1 MSWDVWKLCLHVQQN
16 CKKWGLFKLLKSRVI
31 CKGAHQDETL
41 WFLLLP
47 RERRERFEGLFF
59 NGYSDLN
66 FSLSM
71 SWFRRT
77 FPYHLLVM
85 QHEVTEKA
93 GIYAWYF
100 EQVKM
105 SNKVW
110 CGANPV
116 LCVLRCRWSV
126 PVLGEAVWLPAG
138 AVCLQPFIPGAHGPT
153 RPTVGPGTR
162 WAPGVWAHCFP
173 QCQGCCRRAAGVWF
187 SASQAVSDRP
197 LRWAE
202 PQVRQRAHSLRHLW
216 HINILE
222 LLWHFIPTKNTIV
235 VKEIQGQT
243 RW

>member
-1 MSWDVWKLCLHVQQN
+1 MSWDVWKLFLHVLQN

-47 RERRERFEGLFF
+47 RERRERFEGVFF

-77 FPYHLLVM
+77 FPYNLLVM

-93 GIYAWYF
+93 GIYAWYL

-126 PVLGEAVWLPAG
+126 PVLGEAVCA
-138 AVCLQPFIPGAHGPT
+138 
-153 RPTVGPGTR
+153 
-162 WAPGVWAHCFP
+162 
-173 QCQGCCRRAAGVWF
+173 GCCVFAAF
-187 SASQAVSDRP
+187 HSRSTRSHQAPSGPWLSLSTGSVST
-197 LRWAE
+197 
-202 PQVRQRAHSLRHLW
+202 
-216 HINILE
+216 
-222 LLWHFIPTKNTIV
+222 LLPPV
-235 VKEIQGQT
+235 P
-243 RW
+243 RLL

>member
-1 MSWDVWKLCLHVQQN
+1 MSWDVWKLCLHVLQN

-77 FPYHLLVM
+77 FSYHLLVM
-85 QHEVTEKA
+85 QHEVTKKA

-138 AVCLQPFIPGAHGPT
+138 CCVFAAFHSRSTRSHQAPSGPWLSLST
-153 RPTVGPGTR
+153 RSVGT
-162 WAPGVWAHCFP
+162 
-173 QCQGCCRRAAGVWF
+173 
-187 SASQAVSDRP
+187 
-197 LRWAE
+197 
-202 PQVRQRAHSLRHLW
+202 
-216 HINILE
+216 
-222 LLWHFIPTKNTIV
+222 LLPPV
-235 VKEIQGQT
+235 P
-243 RW
+243 RLL